1 MKGLTTVHVNTLKI
15 VSTMFN
21 AVNYRPTFKLMCVV
35 PSFSHVNHPTQPTT
49 EIVDPLLNFRTRK
62 KYNYSPSRTKWI
74 RQRYDWWKKLIHWW
88 YRVVNTHATCKE
100 KNNYY
105 WNSTQIAAWYI
116 HWLVWSMY
124 CQAECNIILDNQCCL
139 HKTISRHHRP

>member
-35 PSFSHVNHPTQPTT
+35 PSYSHVNHPTQPTT

-62 KYNYSPSRTKWI
+62 SITI
-74 RQRYDWWKKLIHWW
+74 HRQEQSEYDN
-88 YRVVNTHATCKE
+88 VTTDETN
-100 KNNYY
+100 
-105 WNSTQIAAWYI
+105 
-116 HWLVWSMY
+116 
-124 CQAECNIILDNQCCL
+124 
-139 HKTISRHHRP
+139 